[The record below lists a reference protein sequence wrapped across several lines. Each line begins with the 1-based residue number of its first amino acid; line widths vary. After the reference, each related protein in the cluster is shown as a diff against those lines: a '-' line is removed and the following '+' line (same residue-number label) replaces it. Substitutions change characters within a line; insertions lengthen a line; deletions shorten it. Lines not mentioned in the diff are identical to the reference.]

1 MYYKDDS
8 ADKREKHTA
17 KHSDLHSQL
26 FRRYS
31 ELLRDDIGRG
41 EAYYG
46 ICYYAYCL
54 WAYRCTKVASGA
66 QVQRSIIDENCRIRE
81 GALVGDGENLTVLGS
96 DVQVEPEAKV
106 KPGDWIAPKSVIAK
120 GGE

>member
-1 MYYKDDS
+1 MLFSGVTVEAGALVKDS
-8 ADKREKHTA
+8 VVMSGTN
-17 KHSDLHSQL
+17 
-26 FRRYS
+26 
-31 ELLRDDIGRG
+31 
-41 EAYYG
+41 
-46 ICYYAYCL
+46 
-54 WAYRCTKVASGA
+54 VASGA
-66 QVQRSIIDENCRIRE
+66 QVQRSNIDENCRIRE